1 MSDVIDV
8 LIVGAG
14 LSGIGMACHLK
25 RRSPWARYAILEA
38 RADLGG
44 TWDLFRYPGVRSDSD
59 MFTLGYAF
67 RPWAESKAIAD
78 GPSILNYIKQTATE
92 NGVQRHIQFATKV
105 LAASWDSKAAQ
116 WSVEAERGGEKL
128 RFACRFLMM
137 CAGYY
142 SYSKGHVPDF
152 PGLES
157 FAGRVVHPQFWP
169 GDLDYAGK
177 RVLVI
182 GSGATAVT
190 IVPEMAKTAASV
202 TMLQRSPTY
211 MVARPSE
218 DALANRLRA
227 KLPAGLAYGLTRLR
241 NVALSMYFY
250 RRARKY
256 PEAAKQR
263 LIEMARGEL
272 GAEVDL
278 ADFTPRYAPWDQ
290 RLCLVPDADFFQA
303 VRDKRAR
310 VVTDEIEAFTSE
322 GVQTKSGRAL
332 EADIV
337 VIATGL
343 QLNLL
348 GDVVFNVDGQRVDF
362 ADRRVYKGCM
372 YEGVPNLASVFGYTN
387 SSWTLKADLIAG
399 YVCRLM
405 NFMRKRGFAAG
416 TPPLA
421 AGEPSLPF
429 MNLTSGYVQRAVDKL
444 PKQGAK
450 APWRVY
456 QNYAKDV
463 ELLRFGRIDD
473 GVMRFA
479 RAGALERAVVERE
492 SANRLALLGGTEPE
506 LEAPPRRRPI

>member
-1 MSDVIDV
+1 MSDVFDV

-25 RRSPWARYAILEA
+25 RRAPWARYAILEA
-38 RADLGG
+38 RADMGG

-67 RPWAESKAIAD
+67 RPWVESKAIAD
-78 GPSILNYIKQTATE
+78 GPSILNYIKQTAE
-92 NGVQRHIQFATKV
+92 EYGVERQIRFATKV
-105 LAASWDSKAAQ
+105 LSASWDSKNAQ
-116 WSVEAERGGEKL
+116 WSVEAERGGEGV
-128 RFACRFLMM
+128 RYAGRFLMM

-142 SYSKGHVPDF
+142 SYAKGHVPDF
-152 PGLES
+152 PGLET

-169 GDLDYAGK
+169 RDLDYAGR

-190 IVPEMAKTAASV
+190 IVPEMAKSAASV

-218 DALANRLRA
+218 DALANALRA
-227 KLPAGLAYGLTRLR
+227 KLPPRLAYALTRLR

-250 RRARKY
+250 RQARKY

-272 GAEVDL
+272 GEEVDL

-290 RLCLVPDADFFQA
+290 RLCLAPDADFFQA

-310 VVTDEIEAFTSE
+310 VVTDEIDAFTAA
-322 GVQTKSGRAL
+322 GVQTKSGRML

-348 GDVVFNVDGQRVDF
+348 GDVAFDVDGQRVDF
-362 ADRRVYKGCM
+362 SERRVYKGCM
-372 YEGVPNLASVFGYTN
+372 YEGAPNLASVFGYTN
-387 SSWTLKADLIAG
+387 SSWTLKADLVAG
-399 YVCRLM
+399 YVCRLV
-405 NFMRKRGFAAG
+405 NFMRSRGFAAA
-416 TPPLA
+416 TPPAA

-429 MNLTSGYVQRAVDKL
+429 MNLTSGYVQRALEKL

-473 GVMRFA
+473 GVLRFA
-479 RAGALERAVVERE
+479 RADEAERAH
-492 SANRLALLGGTEPE
+492 SLTG
-506 LEAPPRRRPI
+506 